1 MILVKAEQRFKYCT
15 KSPFFYKRMHP
26 HVDSNQENFLVPQ
39 KFSQLKT
46 QYILLSETKISQE
59 TISMTLFLKVA

>member
-1 MILVKAEQRFKYCT
+1 
-15 KSPFFYKRMHP
+15 MHP